1 MIKEG
6 DPKPPRFNS
15 PIDTCNT
22 NQHNDVLQKMN
33 STEQQGD
40 EKCQKFDDNF
50 SAAKFNSYVR
60 TWYVFYVADNT
71 IEQISALSMHSFPT
85 TDYRPANYCSTDY
98 RSTDRRSTDRQSTA

>member
-6 DPKPPRFNS
+6 DPKPPRFDS

-22 NQHNDVLQKMN
+22 DQHNDVLQKMN

-40 EKCQKFDDNF
+40 EKCQKFVDNF
-50 SAAKFNSYVR
+50 SAAKFNFYVR

-71 IEQISALSMHSFPT
+71 IEQISALLMHSFPT
-85 TDYRPANYCSTDY
+85 TDYHSTDYQSTDY
-98 RSTDRRSTDRQSTA
+98 RPAN